1 MKQWFDCRKW
11 AAWLTVSLALASGA
25 ASVQAAAIMNGPYL
39 LAPTATGMTVSF
51 ETRDPVLA
59 KVKYGAAGKLDSE
72 VDVTCQRGKPW
83 KDNPQGDCLYR
94 AALKGLT
101 PATLYNYTVA
111 LPSGEAQSG
120 TFRTLKGD
128 SNDLHFFTISDSH
141 GFKGSKVLTEAVLRD
156 RPDFILH
163 TGDIP
168 NGMGHQKE
176 KYQESW
182 FAPGADFLRHIPV
195 VYIYGNH
202 DVGPHFPEYFMVAQ
216 RNTYGASANGLNYS
230 ADLGPAHIIM
240 MNSNVWGLD
249 EMNADLSGLPVAKK
263 TLVDIKESLEWLQKD
278 LASAPAKQAK
288 WRIVGMHHPYSD
300 PFTNKRVVSVL
311 EGNDVDVML
320 GGHLHGYIKGIS
332 IDPARAARTLYV
344 TQGSTEG
351 VYGEMNYG
359 KPDERI
365 FPDYPE
371 VLALGKTI
379 YGVVKIAGDQLSYTL
394 YGLPKDEKAVKA
406 LDQTVLSRSDPK
418 VSLDKV
424 RLTPVKGVAGAVVF
438 EGVVKNEGAGLAGV
452 VVALNDN
459 GRDVPINLFGAP
471 GKERVVGLNPGE
483 TRTVSKTITIDAPG
497 KHVLRVGKVS
507 QTLTVAEPTAKF
519 VVNGLDVNVG
529 EGEYS
534 NMLFASVDVINPH
547 KAKSEGRVD
556 LFVNDK
562 VVDSR
567 LVSLRANE
575 KLNLK
580 FSHAFQEGGEY
591 KVKVGDLAA
600 KTIQIEDTLKG
611 TPLVQDM
618 SGKGNNAILRGSPKI
633 TKMADGAVSVDI
645 AGSLG
650 DYIEIPDSASLRV
663 TDGLSGIVWANLNR
677 LPIAGEMDRNPIMS
691 KGPSLGWGANYLL
704 RMLVKKSGGAYTA
717 GICYDTTEYFWE
729 GKTEGKAPLAQ
740 WAQYSMSF
748 GKKSG
753 GFSYIDAKKA
763 AQIPPLGDV
772 EIEYRNWE
780 GHPIFIG
787 YARLGQLI
795 KELKRPPRFAHFVGQ
810 VSQVRFYTTDLS
822 AEEIKSINDNPTK
835 PGPKAEKMAVW
846 LNFEN
851 IEKEGVHRTQWMKPA
866 FYEPK
871 FKSDR
876 QQWKFDALNAQA
888 KVPAGASLIATVE
901 VSDTAESVKG
911 SKEVRLADG
920 NQTIDLSGLPQ
931 GQYLRIV
938 TRFVSAVGAE
948 GVAVPELKQYKV
960 AATLDGRT
968 STQLTWGTRADWEKG
983 SIEGAIGFEP
993 LDRLTVIGAGPSV
1006 RN

>member
-11 AAWLTVSLALASGA
+11 AAGLSVSLALIGGA

-51 ETRDPVLA
+51 ETRDAVSA
-59 KVKYGAAGKLDSE
+59 KVKYGVAGKLDAE
-72 VDVTCQRGKPW
+72 LDVTCQRGKPW

-94 AALKGLT
+94 AALKNLT
-101 PATLYNYTVA
+101 PATLYDYTVVLA
-111 LPSGEAQSG
+111 SGESQSG

-128 SNDLHFFTISDSH
+128 PSEIYFFTISDSH
-141 GFKGSKVLTEAVLRD
+141 GFKSSKLLAEAIMRD
-156 RPDFILH
+156 RPDFVLH
-163 TGDIP
+163 TGDLP

-182 FAPGADFLRHIPV
+182 FAPAAEFLKHVPV
-195 VYIYGNH
+195 VYIDGNH
-202 DVGPHFPEYFMVAQ
+202 DVGPHFNEYFMVAQ
-216 RNTYGASANGLNYS
+216 RATYNGSPNGLNFS
-230 ADLGPAHIIM
+230 ADLGPAHIVM

-263 TLVDIKESLEWLQKD
+263 TLANIRDSLDWLQKD
-278 LASAPAKQAK
+278 LNSDAAKKAK
-288 WRIVGMHHPYSD
+288 WRVVGMHHPYGD
-300 PFTNKRVVSVL
+300 PFTNKRAVSVL
-311 EGNDVDVML
+311 ENNDVDL
-320 GGHLHGYIKGIS
+320 FLAGHLHGYIKGIS
-332 IDPARAARTLYV
+332 IDPARAAKTVYV
-344 TQGSTEG
+344 TQGSSEAI
-351 VYGEMNYG
+351 YGEINYG

-365 FPDYPE
+365 FPDFPE

-379 YGVVKIAGDQLSYTL
+379 YGDIHIVGDQLKFRT
-394 YGLPKDEKAVKA
+394 YGVPKGEKALKVI
-406 LDQTVLSRSDPK
+406 DETVLSRNAPK
-418 VSLDKV
+418 VSLGKV
-424 RLTPVKGVAGAVVF
+424 KLTPVKGAPGSVLF
-438 EGVVKNEGAGLAGV
+438 EGVVRNEGAGLAGV
-452 VVALNDN
+452 VVTLNDN
-459 GRDVPINLFGAP
+459 GREVPLNLFGAP

-483 TRTVSKTITIDAPG
+483 TRTISKTIAIDAPG
-497 KHVLRVGKVS
+497 KHVLRVGGVS
-507 QTLTVAEPTAKF
+507 QTLTIAESAAKF
-519 VVNGLDVNVG
+519 LVNGLNVRVG

-534 NMLFASVDVINPH
+534 NMLFASVDVVNRH
-547 KAKSEGRVD
+547 KAKSTGKVD
-556 LFVNDK
+556 LLINDK
-562 VVDSR
+562 VADSR
-567 LVSLRANE
+567 SVSLLPNE
-575 KLNLK
+575 KVEVK
-580 FSHAFQEGGEY
+580 FTHSFQEGGEY

-600 KTIQIEDTLKG
+600 QTVQIEDTLKG
-611 TPLVQDM
+611 TPLVKDL

-633 TKMADGAVSVDI
+633 TRMADGAVSVDI

-663 TDGLSGIVWANLNR
+663 NNGLSAIVWANLNR
-677 LPIAGEMDRNPIMS
+677 LPIKGEMDRNPIMS

-704 RMLVKKSGGAYTA
+704 RMLVKQKGGAYTA

-729 GKTEGKAPLAQ
+729 GKAEGKAPLAQ

-753 GFSYIDAKKA
+753 GFSYINAKKA

-772 EIEYRNWE
+772 EIEHRNWE

-835 PGPKAEKMAVW
+835 PGPKADKMAVW
-846 LNFEN
+846 LNFED

-876 QQWKFDALNAQA
+876 QQWKFDTLTAQA

-901 VSDTAESVKG
+901 VSDTAEAVKG

-920 NQTIDLSGLPQ
+920 SQSIDLSGLPQ
-931 GQYLRIV
+931 GQYVRIV
-938 TRFVSAVGAE
+938 TRFVSVVGAE
-948 GVAVPELKQYKV
+948 GVAVPELKLYKV
-960 AATLDGRT
+960 GATLDGRT
-968 STQLTWGTRADWEKG
+968 ATQLTWGTRADWEKG
-983 SIEGAIGFEP
+983 SVEGAIGFEP